1 MVNEREWTGDRR
13 PVSDVAVEGL
23 LAGFLAGG
31 VMAMML
37 LVAGLVSGQTAPTV
51 LSKLAGTGHES
62 ALTGAVTHLAVTGVY
77 GALFG
82 VICHW
87 IPACN
92 ERRLPHWLIG
102 LLYGLGLWLV
112 GLGLTHGGIDTT
124 VPMVASPLLAVGYLA
139 YGVSL
144 GWLFRRSARR

>member
-1 MVNEREWTGDRR
+1 MVNEREWTNDWR

-31 VMAMML
+31 VMALVL
-37 LVAGLVSGQTAPTV
+37 LAVGLLSGQTAATV

-62 ALTGAVTHLAVTGVY
+62 ALTGAVTHLAVMGVC

-82 VICHW
+82 VICCW
-87 IPACN
+87 VLACIGRRFPA
-92 ERRLPHWLIG
+92 WLIG
-102 LLYGLGLWLV
+102 LLYGLGLWVV
-112 GLGLTHGGIDTT
+112 GLGLPRDGVDAA
-124 VPMVASPLLAVGYLA
+124 VPMVAPLLLVLGYLI

-144 GWLFRRSARR
+144 GWLFGRSSRR

>member
-31 VMAMML
+31 VMAL
-37 LVAGLVSGQTAPTV
+37 LLLAAGLLSGQTTATV

-82 VICHW
+82 VICCW
-87 IPACN
+87 IPGCTQH
-92 ERRLPHWLIG
+92 RFPTWLIG

-112 GLGLTHGGIDTT
+112 GLGLSRGGVDAT
-124 VPMVASPLLAVGYLA
+124 VPMVAPPLLALGYLA
-139 YGVSL
+139 YGLSL
-144 GWLFRRSARR
+144 GWLFGRSARS